1 MLHPYIITTSVCSVL
16 LCMHLH
22 MTFTVSSAPCN
33 EAKAWPGQNLQPRPP
48 PPGEGAR
55 VEGSGLV
62 LLVSSHDVLQ
72 DIVGAH
78 GLNVYWKGTSKYG

>member
-1 MLHPYIITTSVCSVL
+1 MARPKLAT
-16 LCMHLH
+16 
-22 MTFTVSSAPCN
+22 APPS
-33 EAKAWPGQNLQPRPP
+33 PGGGGP
-48 PPGEGAR
+48 R